1 MNKKLWEPSK
11 TLKLNSNLL
20 KFEKFISNRFKKNFN
35 GNYEKIHNW
44 TIKNPQSFWNSIWDY
59 SKVKGNKGKN
69 NTKKFSKFSKFYKN
83 TFLNNS
89 KLNFT
94 ENLLSKNNDDKAI
107 TFISENGF
115 REIKNWKEL
124 NINVK
129 KVSTFLRNLNIKS
142 KDRVVAYM
150 PNISETVEAFLG
162 TVAIGSIWSSCS
174 PDFGINGVIERFSQI
189 KPKVLFVTNEY
200 FYNGKRIN
208 VLERIPEIIKK
219 IPTIKHVVIS
229 NYPGQFKIKKL
240 PKYKGITTHNWNNII
255 KQKSSE
261 LVFNKFD
268 FEHELAI
275 LYSSGTTGK
284 PKCICHKTGG
294 VLLQHLKEH
303 QLHCN
308 IKEND
313 NVFYFTTCGWMMWNW
328 LISALASKA
337 SIVLFD
343 GSPMYKKEDLLL
355 KIANKEKIT
364 LFGISAKYIDALRK
378 TAKNYKKIYKLSK
391 LKTICSTGSP
401 LSEDGFNYVYKNIK
415 KDVHL
420 ASISGGT
427 DIVSCFVLGNLY
439 QPVYS
444 GEIQNKALGMD
455 VRVFNEKGKSVLN
468 KKGELV
474 CVNPFPS
481 MPLKFWNDKNNK
493 KFENA
498 YFNKFK
504 NIWYHGDYA
513 KITNKNG
520 FIISGRSDTT
530 LNPGGVR
537 LGTAE
542 IYSEIERFDEIKES
556 LVVGQSWDNDIR
568 IILFVILNLKFKLTE
583 DLITRMK
590 LQIRKNASP
599 RHVPNKII
607 QVNDIPRTK
616 SGKIVEL
623 AVKNIIEGNKIK
635 NKEALANP
643 QALNEF
649 INIKELKY

>member
-20 KFEKFISNRFKKNFN
+20 KFEKYISNRFKKKFN
-35 GNYEKIHNW
+35 QNYEKIHNW
-44 TIKNPQSFWNSIWDY
+44 TITYPHSFWSSVWDY

-69 NTKKFSKFSKFYKN
+69 NIKKLSKFYKN
-83 TFLNNS
+83 IFLPNS

-107 TFISENGF
+107 TFVSENGY

-129 KVSTFLRNLNIKS
+129 KVSTFLRKLNIKS

-162 TVAIGSIWSSCS
+162 TVALGSIWSSCS

-208 VLERIPEIIKK
+208 ILERIPEIIKR
-219 IPTIKHVVIS
+219 IPTIKYVVIS
-229 NYPGQFKIKKL
+229 NYPGQSKIKKL
-240 PKYKGITTHNWNNII
+240 PRYQGIKTLSWKDII
-255 KQKSSE
+255 KQKSTE
-261 LVFNKFD
+261 LIFNKFD

-303 QLHCN
+303 QLHCD

-378 TAKNYKKIYKLSK
+378 TAKDYKKSYKLTK
-391 LKTICSTGSP
+391 LRTICSTGSP

-455 VRVFNEKGKSVLN
+455 VRVFNENGQSVLN

-474 CVNPFPS
+474 CLNPFPS

-542 IYSEIERFDEIKES
+542 IYSEIERFIEIKES

-583 DLITRMK
+583 DLMTRMK
-590 LQIRKNASP
+590 FQIRKNASP

-643 QALNEF
+643 QVLNEF